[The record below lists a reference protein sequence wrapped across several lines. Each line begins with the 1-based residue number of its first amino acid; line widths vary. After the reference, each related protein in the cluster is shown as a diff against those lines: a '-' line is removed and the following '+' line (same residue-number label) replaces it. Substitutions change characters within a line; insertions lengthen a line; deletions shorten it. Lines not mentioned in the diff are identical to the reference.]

1 MTARGPLPQVRLDGQ
16 VALVTGAGR
25 GVGRAIALALSDAGA
40 AVAVCARSED
50 DVAHVADEIA
60 GRRGHAL
67 ALRCDVTERHEVEGM
82 VAEIEQVAGPV
93 DLLVNNAGQ
102 FGPVGPLAATD
113 PDQWWQALEVNL
125 RGPLYCTH
133 AVLPG
138 MLARGHGRIVNVS
151 SSAGLAAIPML
162 SAYAV
167 SKTALYRLTENLA
180 TETRG
185 HGVTVF
191 AINPGLVRTAMSE
204 AALSCGEPSVEQ
216 WFKDAFASHEDLS
229 PDSAAGLVV
238 YLASGA
244 ADVLSGRGIMA
255 SENVAQLVARAA
267 EIDQRDLYVLRERDD
282 AREHGSAV
290 LPDAERET
298 SRDGGGQADH

>member
-1 MTARGPLPQVRLDGQ
+1 MTAWEPPPLVRLEGQ

-25 GVGRAIALALSDAGA
+25 GVGRAIALALGDAGA
-40 AVAVCARSED
+40 TVAVCARTVD
-50 DVAHVADEIA
+50 DVTRVAGEIA

-67 ALRCDVTERHEVEGM
+67 ALRCDVTNRHEVEGM
-82 VAEIEQVAGPV
+82 VADIEQAVGPV
-93 DLLVNNAGQ
+93 DFLVNNAGQ

-113 PDQWWQALEVNL
+113 PDEWWQALEVNL
-125 RGPLYCTH
+125 RGPLYCAR

-138 MLARGHGRIVNVS
+138 MLARGRGRTVNIS

-180 TETRG
+180 AETREQ
-185 HGVTVF
+185 GVTVF
-191 AINPGLVRTAMSE
+191 TINPGLVRTAMSE

-216 WFKDAFASHEDLS
+216 WFKDAFANQEDVP
-229 PDSAAGLVV
+229 PDSAASLVV

-244 ADVLSGRGIMA
+244 ADALSGRSIKA
-255 SENVAQLVARAA
+255 SDDVAQLVTRAA
-267 EIDQRDLYVLRERDD
+267 EIDEHDLYVLRERDD
-282 AREHGSAV
+282 THRHGPVA

-298 SRDGGGQADH
+298 EGDGDGQADR